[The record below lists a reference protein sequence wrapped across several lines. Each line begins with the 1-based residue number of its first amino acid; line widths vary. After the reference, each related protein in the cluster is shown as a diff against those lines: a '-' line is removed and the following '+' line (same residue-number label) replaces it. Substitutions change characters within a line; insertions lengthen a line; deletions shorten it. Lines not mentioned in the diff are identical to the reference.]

1 MIMTSFACLVP
12 LVSGCRAAEQR
23 AGGMVVRRGGDIVG
37 SGGTIRVTDSVPG
50 DVMLAGNELAFSG
63 ATGGDYLGAGGDQ
76 RVSGRVHGSARL
88 AGGNVLVTAV
98 IDRNATIAGG
108 NVELREGGVVTGN
121 AYLVGGNIVV
131 EGTVRQLLRATG
143 GTINIAGS
151 VGDVNVS
158 AGRLRVGPNARI
170 DGDLRY
176 RVPADNVQI
185 DSAATI
191 TGQMIAVPPRD
202 WSRVWWMLRL
212 FWGLGFLLAGAVLV
226 ALLPGIAQTA
236 ADGLRTRP
244 GVALGLGV
252 MWLILL
258 PLLIGVVAVT
268 VIGVPL
274 AMLLLGTY
282 LIVMYL
288 AGIVLA
294 LAIGRLALRN
304 REGSGRGR
312 LVAAFLLGGLA
323 LMLVSWIPVAGTLA
337 IVLAIVLGSGAL
349 VMPVVRRRAV

>member
-1 MIMTSFACLVP
+1 
-12 LVSGCRAAEQR
+12 
-23 AGGMVVRRGGDIVG
+23 
-37 SGGTIRVTDSVPG
+37 
-50 DVMLAGNELAFSG
+50 
-63 ATGGDYLGAGGDQ
+63 
-76 RVSGRVHGSARL
+76 
-88 AGGNVLVTAV
+88 
-98 IDRNATIAGG
+98 
-108 NVELREGGVVTGN
+108 
-121 AYLVGGNIVV
+121 
-131 EGTVRQLLRATG
+131 
-143 GTINIAGS
+143 
-151 VGDVNVS
+151 
-158 AGRLRVGPNARI
+158 
-170 DGDLRY
+170 
-176 RVPADNVQI
+176 
-185 DSAATI
+185 
-191 TGQMIAVPPRD
+191 
-202 WSRVWWMLRL
+202 MLRL

-226 ALLPGIAQTA
+226 ALLPGIARTA

-282 LIVMYL
+282 FIVMYF

-294 LAIGRLALRN
+294 LAIGRLALRD